1 MTDSQKRY
9 QALSAK
15 IYAAYSA
22 RVPKSQAWF
31 ERASKSL
38 VGGVSGTVRYFKPF
52 PLYFTEGT
60 GSHTVDLDGHDYID
74 HFLCGACL
82 LLGHRHPKIMQAIS
96 KTADEG
102 SLLLN
107 SQLSTELAETL
118 QKLVPCAEKVRL
130 LNSGTEAVMSA
141 LRFARSF
148 TGRNKI
154 VKFHGTYHGQ
164 GDDMLVGLDDDSRRV
179 GSGITDAAVSETV
192 MARLGDFES
201 LERILHSGSV
211 AAILVDPSMH
221 HCGLWTGNSADYA
234 RIKDMAHKAGA
245 LLIFDEVISGFR
257 LAAGGAQTYFNVV
270 PDLAVFGK
278 AMGAGE
284 KLGAVVGK
292 AEIMVVADPA
302 RTTPGPFA
310 YQSGTGNDV
319 RNSIAASLAALK
331 VYQQLDAQGEYQI
344 LSARADR
351 LGRGLQ
357 RVFDNNGLAC
367 EYNQLGPMV
376 RLFLN
381 NGPFDYQHSIRLDPR
396 PVRLFH
402 LALLTE
408 GVLTL
413 PGSNDFFLSFSHTDK
428 DVEDVVAAADRVLKR
443 FDFKSVAPKK

>member
-1 MTDSQKRY
+1 MIDSQERY
-9 QALSAK
+9 QTLNAE
-15 IYAAYSA
+15 IQAAYSA
-22 RVPKSQAWF
+22 RVPKSRAWF

-52 PLYFTEGT
+52 PLYFAEGT

-74 HFLCGACL
+74 HFLSGACL
-82 LLGHRHPKIMQAIS
+82 LLGHRHPEIMQAVS
-96 KTADEG
+96 KTANEG

-107 SQLSTELAETL
+107 NRLSTELAEML

-148 TGRNKI
+148 TGRSKI
-154 VKFHGTYHGQ
+154 VKFQGTYHGQ

-192 MARLGDFES
+192 MAKLGDFDS
-201 LERILHSGSV
+201 LGKILDTGSV
-211 AAILVDPSMH
+211 AAVLVDPSMH
-221 HCGLWTGNSADYA
+221 HCGLWVGSSEDYT
-234 RIKDMAHKAGA
+234 RIKNMAHKAGA

-257 LAAGGAQTYFNVV
+257 LAAGGAQTHFNVV

-292 AEIMVVADPA
+292 AEIMNVADPA
-302 RTTPGPFA
+302 RNTPGPFA

-331 VYQQLDAQGEYQI
+331 VYKRMDTQGEYQR
-344 LSARADR
+344 LSERADS

-357 RVFDNNGLAC
+357 GVFENNGLAC

-376 RLFLN
+376 RLFLSS
-381 NGPFDYQHSIRLDPR
+381 GPFDYHNSIRLDPR

-428 DVEDVVAAADRVLKR
+428 DIENVVAAADRVLKR
-443 FDFKSVAPKK
+443 FDFKSIAPLK